1 VPSFGAKLKQQRE
14 QRGITLEEISQ
25 NTKIGSRFL
34 RALEEDRF
42 DQLPGGIFNKGFI
55 RAYARS
61 VGADEE
67 EAIAGYLEATG
78 VSLQKTEPAAS
89 VPELRA
95 EAEPQGAAELPWGA
109 LAMVLLIVALAL
121 AIWGFY
127 SREIGMRGESS
138 TVLSRGGNPSR
149 SGTAPVPAAVSGS
162 PANTVA
168 SVALRKNLSASPP
181 VASDRPLTGK
191 SSSIAPLPINLQIKV
206 REDSWMSI
214 AADGKQIMRGTMA
227 AATEQSVHAAREIV
241 VKSGNAG
248 AVDFEFNG
256 TKLPVQGNP
265 GEVKTLIFDAAGL
278 HPAPAA
284 PPTLPEQGGSL
295 SPR

>member
-1 VPSFGAKLKQQRE
+1 MPSFGAKLKQQRE

-78 VSLQKTEPAAS
+78 VSLHKTEPADS

-95 EAEPQGAAELPWGA
+95 EAERQGAAGLPWGA
-109 LAMVLLIVALAL
+109 LAMLLLIVALAL
-121 AIWGFY
+121 AVWGFY

-138 TVLSRGGNPSR
+138 PALSQGGKPSR
-149 SGTAPVPAAVSGS
+149 SETGAVPAAVGGS
-162 PANTVA
+162 PSNGNV
-168 SVALRKNLSASPP
+168 SVALRKNIFATPP
-181 VASDRPLTGK
+181 AASDRQLTGK
-191 SSSIAPLPINLQIKV
+191 APSIAPLPINLQIKV
-206 REDSWMSI
+206 REDSWMSV

-227 AATEQSVHAAREIV
+227 AATQQSVHAAREIV
-241 VKSGNAG
+241 VKAGNAG

-265 GEVKTLIFDAAGL
+265 GEVKTLIFDTAGL

-284 PPTLPEQGGSL
+284 PTTLPEQGGSL